1 MQVRLPRNTA
11 ATLSQFVICGILRQ
25 PLLARQPLAAERL
38 AQRVQQV
45 VIDQFD
51 ELRALG
57 IGLWQSF
64 DLLPPC
70 GMPSVLQDASA
81 ISSAATVRS
90 AVTHR
95 CLRASLI
102 IQNNC
107 QKLAAQS
114 QRARTPSKENSSET
128 QRLGSA

>member
-64 DLLPPC
+64 DAAAAVR
-70 GMPSVLQDASA
+70 MPSSCLVSYRTLARFCKRRRR
-81 ISSAATVRS
+81 SSARTKS
-90 AVTHR
+90 GTHQ
-95 CLRASLI
+95 AEQDS
-102 IQNNC
+102 
-107 QKLAAQS
+107 
-114 QRARTPSKENSSET
+114 
-128 QRLGSA
+128 

>member
-64 DLLPPC
+64 D
-70 GMPSVLQDASA
+70 
-81 ISSAATVRS
+81 AAA
-90 AVTHR
+90 AVR
-95 CLRASLI
+95 CLVVA
-102 IQNNC
+102 
-107 QKLAAQS
+107 
-114 QRARTPSKENSSET
+114 
-128 QRLGSA
+128 

>member
-1 MQVRLPRNTA
+1 M
-11 ATLSQFVICGILRQ
+11 
-25 PLLARQPLAAERL
+25 ARQPLAAERL

-51 ELRALG
+51 ELRALA

-81 ISSAATVRS
+81 ICKRRRRSSDRTKS
-90 AVTHR
+90 GTHQ
-95 CLRASLI
+95 AEQDS
-102 IQNNC
+102 
-107 QKLAAQS
+107 
-114 QRARTPSKENSSET
+114 
-128 QRLGSA
+128 

>member
-64 DLLPPC
+64 DAAAAVR
-70 GMPSVLQDASA
+70 MPSGGQPPFVARDAGRCPA
-81 ISSAATVRS
+81 FPDAVR
-90 AVTHR
+90 A
-95 CLRASLI
+95 
-102 IQNNC
+102 
-107 QKLAAQS
+107 
-114 QRARTPSKENSSET
+114 ART
-128 QRLGSA
+128 

>member
-51 ELRALG
+51 ELRALA

-64 DLLPPC
+64 DALLC
-70 GMPSVLQDASA
+70 LLGVPSVLQSASHA
-81 ISSAATVRS
+81 GLTLPRPPL
-90 AVTHR
+90 AV
-95 CLRASLI
+95 
-102 IQNNC
+102 
-107 QKLAAQS
+107 
-114 QRARTPSKENSSET
+114 
-128 QRLGSA
+128 

>member
-64 DLLPPC
+64 DAAAAVV
-70 GMPSVLQDASA
+70 MPSSCLVSYRTLARFASA
-81 ISSAATVRS
+81 SRRSSDRTKS
-90 AVTHR
+90 GTHQ
-95 CLRASLI
+95 AEQDS
-102 IQNNC
+102 
-107 QKLAAQS
+107 
-114 QRARTPSKENSSET
+114 
-128 QRLGSA
+128 

>member
-1 MQVRLPRNTA
+1 MQVRLPRNTTA

-51 ELRALG
+51 ELRALA

-81 ISSAATVRS
+81 ICKRGRRS
-90 AVTHR
+90 DRTKSGTHQ
-95 CLRASLI
+95 AEQDS
-102 IQNNC
+102 
-107 QKLAAQS
+107 
-114 QRARTPSKENSSET
+114 
-128 QRLGSA
+128 

>member
-11 ATLSQFVICGILRQ
+11 ATLSQFVICGILRQPRQ

-57 IGLWQSF
+57 LGLWQSF
-64 DLLPPC
+64 DAAAA
-70 GMPSVLQDASA
+70 VRDA
-81 ISSAATVRS
+81 
-90 AVTHR
+90 
-95 CLRASLI
+95 
-102 IQNNC
+102 
-107 QKLAAQS
+107 
-114 QRARTPSKENSSET
+114 
-128 QRLGSA
+128 

>member
-1 MQVRLPRNTA
+1 MQVRLPRNTTA

-70 GMPSVLQDASA
+70 GCLVSYRTLARFASA
-81 ISSAATVRS
+81 SRRS
-90 AVTHR
+90 DRTKSGTHQ
-95 CLRASLI
+95 AEQDS
-102 IQNNC
+102 
-107 QKLAAQS
+107 
-114 QRARTPSKENSSET
+114 
-128 QRLGSA
+128 

>member
-1 MQVRLPRNTA
+1 MQVRLPRNTTA

-64 DLLPPC
+64 DAAAAVR
-70 GMPSVLQDASA
+70 MPSSCLVSYRTLARFASA
-81 ISSAATVRS
+81 SRRSSDRTKS
-90 AVTHR
+90 GTHQ
-95 CLRASLI
+95 AEQDS
-102 IQNNC
+102 
-107 QKLAAQS
+107 
-114 QRARTPSKENSSET
+114 
-128 QRLGSA
+128 

>member
-64 DLLPPC
+64 DAAAAVRCLGCLVSYRTLARFC
-70 GMPSVLQDASA
+70 KRRRR
-81 ISSAATVRS
+81 SSARAKS
-90 AVTHR
+90 GTHQ
-95 CLRASLI
+95 AEQDS
-102 IQNNC
+102 
-107 QKLAAQS
+107 
-114 QRARTPSKENSSET
+114 
-128 QRLGSA
+128 

>member
-1 MQVRLPRNTA
+1 MTPRTRPLASDAPWRQESQRVPRLPRNTTA

-51 ELRALG
+51 ELRALA

-64 DLLPPC
+64 DAAAAVR
-70 GMPSVLQDASA
+70 MPSILQDASA
-81 ISSAATVRS
+81 ICKRVAARR
-90 AVTHR
+90 TH
-95 CLRASLI
+95 
-102 IQNNC
+102 QEWY
-107 QKLAAQS
+107 AAEQDS
-114 QRARTPSKENSSET
+114 
-128 QRLGSA
+128 

>member
-1 MQVRLPRNTA
+1 MQVRLSRNTTA

-51 ELRALG
+51 ELRALA

-64 DLLPPC
+64 DAFLLP
-70 GMPSVLQDASA
+70 
-81 ISSAATVRS
+81 
-90 AVTHR
+90 
-95 CLRASLI
+95 CLRDV
-102 IQNNC
+102 
-107 QKLAAQS
+107 
-114 QRARTPSKENSSET
+114 
-128 QRLGSA
+128 